1 MCGISGFLGFDGLT
15 SDSSSILRAMT
26 DSITHRGPD
35 SDGYWIDPNSQVALG
50 HRRLSI
56 IDLSAAGAQPMRS
69 ASGNWVV
76 VFNGEIYNHLE
87 LRDELLSAGRAPAW
101 RGHSDT
107 ETLLACFEQWGVE
120 ATLRRLVGMFAMA
133 VWSVPERK
141 LILARDRF
149 GEKPLYFG
157 WLGSSGTTLVFGSE
171 LRVLERHP
179 LFEAKVDRQALARFM
194 RHLCV
199 SGIGS
204 IATGVDKVPPGSML
218 VFALDRPRQY
228 QSLKYWSLAS
238 VGESAEQ
245 VSRVSASAD
254 AEMLATLDSMLR
266 RSIRGQMLSDVPLG
280 AFLSGGIDSSLIV
293 AIMQRLSDRPVRT
306 FSIGFS
312 EEGYNEAGFAK
323 EVAKSLGTD
332 HTELYVSAE
341 TARKV
346 IPELPHIY
354 DEPFA
359 DSSQIPTV
367 LVSRLARQH
376 VTVALSGDAGD
387 EVFGGYNRYLLSHRY
402 WPYLRRIPASLRRV
416 AGRAVLSL
424 APDELERLG
433 RAAGL
438 NRRWAGVASK
448 LQKTA
453 RVIGAESLSD
463 LYQKLTTTWE
473 EAVVL
478 GANGLHQNATYEL
491 SGDDRDVSWM
501 MRADL
506 AHYLP
511 SDILV
516 KVDRAAMST
525 SLETRVPFLDHR
537 LVEWAAALPLHYKI
551 RSEQSGYQ
559 TKWLL
564 RQALYQYVPR
574 SLIERPKMGFGI
586 PLADWLRGPLKSWA
600 DDLLDVSSLRND
612 GFLDAELVSRRWSEH
627 RSGARDWEHHLWCV
641 LMFQSW
647 LQSKSGRRYS

>member
-1 MCGISGFLGFDGLT
+1 MCGISGFLGFDGLL
-15 SDSSSILRAMT
+15 SDPSDILRAMT
-26 DSITHRGPD
+26 DSIAHRGPD
-35 SDGYWIDPNSQVALG
+35 SDGYWIDPSSQVALG

-69 ASGNWVV
+69 ASGKWVV

-87 LRDELLSAGRAPAW
+87 LRDELLSAGHSYAW

-133 VWSVPERK
+133 VWSAPERK

-157 WLGSSGTTLVFGSE
+157 WIGPSGTALVFGSE

-179 LFEAKVDRQALARFM
+179 LFEATVDRQSLASFM

-199 SGIGS
+199 SGNSS
-204 IATGVDKVPPGSML
+204 IATGIDKVPPGTMS
-218 VFALDRPRQY
+218 VFELGRPRQR
-228 QSLKYWSLAS
+228 QSLKYWSLTS
-238 VGESAEQ
+238 VGDSAQQ
-245 VSRVSASAD
+245 VSRMPARGDS
-254 AEMLATLDSMLR
+254 ETLATLDSMLR
-266 RSIRGQMLSDVPLG
+266 RSVRGQMLSDVPLG
-280 AFLSGGIDSSLIV
+280 AFLSGGVDSSLIV
-293 AIMQRLSDRPVRT
+293 AIMQQLSDRPVRT

-323 EVAKSLGTD
+323 AVAKSLGTD

-341 TARKV
+341 TAQKV

-387 EVFGGYNRYLLSHRY
+387 EVFGGYNRYLLSHQY
-402 WPYLRRIPASLRRV
+402 WPYLRRIPVSLRRV
-416 AGRAVLSL
+416 AGGAVLRL
-424 APDELERLG
+424 APDQLERLG
-433 RAAGL
+433 RVVGL
-438 NRRWAGVASK
+438 NRRWTGVTAK

-453 RVIGAESLSD
+453 RVIAADSMND
-463 LYQKLTTTWE
+463 LYHKLTTTWE

-478 GANGLHQNATYEL
+478 GDEGPQQNATYEL
-491 SGDDRDVSWM
+491 SDDDHDVSWM

-551 RSEQSGYQ
+551 RAEQSGYQ

-564 RQALYQYVPR
+564 RQALYRYIPK

-586 PLADWLRGPLKSWA
+586 PLAEWLRGPLKSWA
-600 DDLLDVSSLRND
+600 DDLLDSSSLRSD
-612 GFLDAELVSRRWSEH
+612 GFLDAHLVSRRWSEH
-627 RSGARDWEHHLWCV
+627 RAGMRDWEHHLWCV

-647 LQSKSGRRYS
+647 LKNKSGRRYS